1 MIPLGLDASPSFFEE
16 SRGLYIST
24 DSSWGTRA
32 KPQGGHVVM
41 RMNGALLW
49 SSKILKIVADSTAHA
64 ETAEASRSVKSG
76 TFVRMVCEGVG
87 RPAVGPT
94 SVLGDNKAMNDL
106 VNKEGSSQLSRHF
119 ERATILVKYAV
130 QRLLV
135 ACHHV
140 GTKFCLADIFTKAT
154 DGDTFARMRSVI
166 RNTAED
172 DVGHSVRRMLTT
184 LMRVSPRRRA

>member
-1 MIPLGLDASPSFFEE
+1 
-16 SRGLYIST
+16 
-24 DSSWGTRA
+24 
-32 KPQGGHVVM
+32 
-41 RMNGALLW
+41 
-49 SSKILKIVADSTAHA
+49 
-64 ETAEASRSVKSG
+64 
-76 TFVRMVCEGVG
+76 
-87 RPAVGPT
+87 
-94 SVLGDNKAMNDL
+94 MNDL
-106 VNKEGSSQLSRHF
+106 VNKEGSSQLSRHL

-172 DVGHSVRRMLTT
+172 DAGHSVRRMLTT

>member
-1 MIPLGLDASPSFFEE
+1 M
-16 SRGLYIST
+16 
-24 DSSWGTRA
+24 
-32 KPQGGHVVM
+32 V
-41 RMNGALLW
+41 
-49 SSKILKIVADSTAHA
+49 
-64 ETAEASRSVKSG
+64 
-76 TFVRMVCEGVG
+76 VCEGVG

-172 DVGHSVRRMLTT
+172 DAGHSVRRMLTT
-184 LMRVSPRRRA
+184 LMRVSPRRCA

>member
-1 MIPLGLDASPSFFEE
+1 
-16 SRGLYIST
+16 
-24 DSSWGTRA
+24 
-32 KPQGGHVVM
+32 
-41 RMNGALLW
+41 
-49 SSKILKIVADSTAHA
+49 
-64 ETAEASRSVKSG
+64 
-76 TFVRMVCEGVG
+76 
-87 RPAVGPT
+87 
-94 SVLGDNKAMNDL
+94 MNDL
-106 VNKEGSSQLSRHF
+106 VNKEGSSQLSRHC

-130 QRLLV
+130 RRLLV
-135 ACHHV
+135 ACRHV